1 MTTHQRTTRY
11 VAGIDLHKRPLVMTI
26 MDHDGTV
33 VYQSRTH
40 RRKQAWL
47 AKVLAPYGTDI
58 TVCVESTY
66 NWYWVRDWC
75 AAGGIPFALG
85 HAYYLSKL
93 SASKQKDDD
102 RDAYSIAHRMRLSDV
117 PVAYALPKEIVAVRD
132 LCRRRL
138 KYVRMRAGVQ
148 NHIECVHDQYLL
160 EERHEELLNGPERAI
175 YQPVWDSLDA
185 DQEVST
191 YLEHLTQKLE
201 RTIARHTRHLQ
212 NRAWEL
218 LMRIRGVGAVIAMTL
233 LLEIGE
239 VKRFKSVQAFSSYAR
254 VVNARHESGGKC
266 AGRGNNRNGNPYLC
280 YALHELVETSRR
292 YVPEIAAVFNA
303 LKRKRGVRHAH
314 RVLAHRWAE
323 VIYFM
328 LKHETEFSLEKFVH
342 PYRGCVS
349 TAGPS
354 NRLDAQTV
362 REPEEMIGSQRASA

>member
-33 VYQSRTH
+33 LYHGSTR

-47 AKVLAPYGTDI
+47 AKTLAPYGTEI

-75 AAGGIPFALG
+75 VAHAIPFAMG

-93 SASKQKDDD
+93 SASKQKDDN

-117 PVAYALPKEIVAVRD
+117 PVAYALPQEIVAVRD

-138 KYVRMRAGVQ
+138 KYVRMRAGVV
-148 NHIECVHDQYLL
+148 NHMQCVHDQYLL
-160 EERHEELLNGPERAI
+160 EERQEELLNGPERDI

-185 DQEVST
+185 DQQVSN
-191 YLEHLTQKLE
+191 YLGDLTRELE
-201 RTIARHTRHLQ
+201 GTIARHTRRLH
-212 NRAWEL
+212 NGAWQL
-218 LMRIRGVGAVIAMTL
+218 LMRIRGVGAVLAMTL

-239 VKRFKSVQAFSSYAR
+239 LKRFKSVQAFSSYAR

-292 YVPEIAAVFNA
+292 YVPEIAAVFKA
-303 LKRKRGVRHAH
+303 LKRKRGLRHAH

-323 VIYFM
+323 VVYYM
-328 LKHETEFSLEKFVH
+328 LKHETEFSLEKFLK

-349 TAGPS
+349 MAGHDIG
-354 NRLDAQTV
+354 LDAPAV
-362 REPEEMIGSQRASA
+362 REPLQTIGSQPASA